1 MTCEFVF
8 LPVGNADSIIIYP
21 DGGSAV
27 VIDLHKIP
35 LLRKW
40 FQNRKETNISRIYIT
55 HEHRDHFPSL
65 EDLVTFLDNWLK
77 SGKVGSICL
86 PYQVYQ
92 QAKKKVAANRAANK
106 RLEDA
111 LDQLARWEKKSII
124 TFIEVTRGSNPYSQ
138 DSLEIHALHPG
149 LLYAQDHLANT
160 GSKDNEISVVLR
172 VNYGDFTALFLADI
186 EGAGLKECADLSI
199 ANPNEFI
206 ANLVKIP
213 HHGAW
218 PKNSDDLQ
226 KLLETINAEI
236 AVLSVGSTNRYGH
249 VIPELFNLLINLQ
262 NDDSKR
268 LKKFACTEVTRTC
281 IKSASDISKMSK
293 SGLAKQQLCAG
304 EITILAETSGKW
316 QLKTETDHE
325 NVISTLKYPA
335 CKGFI
340 DQYLVHFL

>member
-35 LLRKW
+35 LLLKW
-40 FQNRKETNISRIYIT
+40 FQNKRETNISRIYIT

-92 QAKKKVAANRAANK
+92 QAKKKVADGKGNELLK
-106 RLEDA
+106 DA
-111 LDQLARWEKKSII
+111 LLRLRYWEKNNII
-124 TFIEVTRGSNPYSQ
+124 NFIEVTRGSNPYSQ

-160 GSKDNEISVVLR
+160 GGKDNEISVVLR
-172 VNYGDFTALFLADI
+172 VNYGDFTGLFLADI
-186 EGAGLKECADLSI
+186 EGAGLKECVDLSI

-249 VIPELFNLLINLQ
+249 VVPELFNLLINLQ
-262 NDDSKR
+262 NDDSKQ
-268 LKKFACTEVTRTC
+268 LKQFVCTEVTRTC
-281 IKSASDISKMSK
+281 VHSASDLSKMSK

-304 EITILAETSGKW
+304 EITIFAETSGKW

>member
-1 MTCEFVF
+1 MACEFVF

-27 VIDLHKIP
+27 VIDLNKIH
-35 LLRKW
+35 LLLKW
-40 FQNRKETNISRIYIT
+40 FQNKRETNISRIYIT
-55 HEHRDHFPSL
+55 HEHRDHFPSFQ
-65 EDLVTFLDNWLK
+65 DLVTFLDNWLK

-160 GSKDNEISVVLR
+160 GGKDNEISVVLR

-186 EGAGLKECADLSI
+186 EGAGLKECVDLSI

-249 VIPELFNLLINLQ
+249 VVPVLFNLLITLQ
-262 NDDSKR
+262 NDDSKQ
-268 LKKFACTEVTRTC
+268 LKQFVCTEVTRTC
-281 IKSASDISKMSK
+281 VHSASDISNMKK

-304 EITILAETSGKW
+304 EITILAETSGNWDLRTQTNHK
-316 QLKTETDHE
+316 D
-325 NVISTLKYPA
+325 VISTLPYPA
-335 CKGFI
+335 C
-340 DQYLVHFL
+340 QAAHFHFRG

>member
-1 MTCEFVF
+1 MACEFVF

-160 GSKDNEISVVLR
+160 GGKDNEISVVLR

-186 EGAGLKECADLSI
+186 EGAGLKECVDLSI

-206 ANLVKIP
+206 ANIVKIP

-236 AVLSVGSTNRYGH
+236 AVLSVGSTNGHGH
-249 VIPELFNLLINLQ
+249 VVPELFNLLITLQ
-262 NDDSKR
+262 NDDSKQ
-268 LKKFACTEVTRTC
+268 LKQFVCTEVTRTC
-281 IKSASDISKMSK
+281 VHSASDISNMKK

-304 EITILAETSGKW
+304 EITILAETSGNWVLRTQTNHK
-316 QLKTETDHE
+316 D
-325 NVISTLKYPA
+325 VISTLPYPA
-335 CKGFI
+335 CQGR
-340 DQYLVHFL
+340 

>member
-92 QAKKKVAANRAANK
+92 QAKKKVAANRSANK

-149 LLYAQDHLANT
+149 LLYAQDHLDKT
-160 GSKDNEISVVLR
+160 GGKDNEISVVLR

-186 EGAGLKECADLSI
+186 EGAGLKECVDLSI
-199 ANPNEFI
+199 KKPNEFI

-236 AVLSVGSTNRYGH
+236 AVLSVGSTNGHGH
-249 VIPELFNLLINLQ
+249 VVRELFNLLITLQ
-262 NDDSKR
+262 NDDSKQ
-268 LKKFACTEVTRTC
+268 LKQFICTEVTRTC
-281 IKSASDISKMSK
+281 VHSASDISTMKK

-304 EITILAETSGKW
+304 EITILAETSGNW
-316 QLKTETDHE
+316 VLKTQTNHKD
-325 NVISTLKYPA
+325 VISTLPYPA
-335 CKGFI
+335 CQGR
-340 DQYLVHFL
+340 

>member
-35 LLRKW
+35 LLLKW
-40 FQNRKETNISRIYIT
+40 FQNKKETNISRIYIT

-65 EDLVTFLDNWLK
+65 EDLVTFLENWLK
-77 SGKVGSICL
+77 IGTVTKISL
-86 PYQVYQ
+86 PYDVLKN
-92 QAKKKVAANRAANK
+92 AIEKVNSNRAANK
-106 RLEDA
+106 LLEDT
-111 LDQLARWEKKSII
+111 LLRFKELRHKI
-124 TFIEVTRGSNPYSQ
+124 TLLHSTRGSDPYAQ
-138 DSLEIHALHPG
+138 ADLEIDVLHPE
-149 LLYAQDHLANT
+149 LYYAQEHLGNNS
-160 GSKDNEISVVLR
+160 GKHNEISLVLR
-172 VNYGDFTALFLADI
+172 VTYGDFSALLLGDI
-186 EGAGLKECADLSI
+186 EGAGLTECVNLS
-199 ANPNEFI
+199 NEYPNEFI

-236 AVLSVGSTNRYGH
+236 AVLSVGTTNRYGH
-249 VIPELFNLLINLQ
+249 VVPELFNLLINLQ
-262 NDDSKR
+262 HDDSKQ
-268 LKKFACTEVTRTC
+268 LKQFVCTEVTRTC
-281 IKSASDISKMSK
+281 VHSARDISKMSK

-304 EITILAETSGKW
+304 EITIFAETSGKW

-325 NVISTLKYPA
+325 NVISTLKYSA
-335 CKGFI
+335 CKGLI
-340 DQYLVHFL
+340 DVGTLSK

>member
-1 MTCEFVF
+1 MACEFVF

-92 QAKKKVAANRAANK
+92 QAKKKVAANRSANK

-149 LLYAQDHLANT
+149 LLYAQDHLAST
-160 GSKDNEISVVLR
+160 GGKDNEISVVLR

-186 EGAGLKECADLSI
+186 EGTGLKECVDLSI
-199 ANPNEFI
+199 ANPIEFV

-236 AVLSVGSTNRYGH
+236 AVLSVGSTNGHGH
-249 VIPELFNLLINLQ
+249 VVRELFNLLITLQ
-262 NDDSKR
+262 NDDSKQ
-268 LKKFACTEVTRTC
+268 LKQFICTEVTRTC
-281 IKSASDISKMSK
+281 VHSASDISTMKK

-304 EITILAETSGKW
+304 EITILAETSGNW
-316 QLKTETDHE
+316 VLKTQTNHKD
-325 NVISTLKYPA
+325 VISTLPYPA
-335 CKGFI
+335 CQGR
-340 DQYLVHFL
+340 

>member
-27 VIDLHKIP
+27 VIDLHKIH
-35 LLRKW
+35 LLLKW
-40 FQNRKETNISRIYIT
+40 FQNKKETNISRIYIT

-92 QAKKKVAANRAANK
+92 QAKKKVAANRVANK

-111 LDQLARWEKKSII
+111 LDQLARWERKSII
-124 TFIEVTRGSNPYSQ
+124 TFIEVPRGSNPYSQ

-149 LLYAQDHLANT
+149 LLYAQDHLAKT
-160 GSKDNEISVVLR
+160 GGKDNEISVVLR

-186 EGAGLKECADLSI
+186 EGAGLKECVDLSI

-236 AVLSVGSTNRYGH
+236 AVLSVGSTNGHGH
-249 VIPELFNLLINLQ
+249 VVRELFNLLITLQ
-262 NDDSKR
+262 NDDSKQ
-268 LKKFACTEVTRTC
+268 LKQFICTEVTRTC
-281 IKSASDISKMSK
+281 VHSASDISTMKK

-304 EITILAETSGKW
+304 EITILAETSGNW
-316 QLKTETDHE
+316 VLKTQTNHKD
-325 NVISTLKYPA
+325 VISTLPYPA
-335 CKGFI
+335 CQGR
-340 DQYLVHFL
+340 

>member
-1 MTCEFVF
+1 MACEFVF

-160 GSKDNEISVVLR
+160 GGKDNEISVVLR

-186 EGAGLKECADLSI
+186 EGTGLKECVDLSI

-206 ANLVKIP
+206 ANIVKIP

-236 AVLSVGSTNRYGH
+236 AVLSVGSTNGHGH
-249 VIPELFNLLINLQ
+249 VVPELFNLLITLQ
-262 NDDSKR
+262 NDDSKQ
-268 LKKFACTEVTRTC
+268 LKQFVCTEVTRTC
-281 IKSASDISKMSK
+281 VHSASDISNMKK

-304 EITILAETSGKW
+304 EITILAETSGNWVLRTQTNHK
-316 QLKTETDHE
+316 D
-325 NVISTLKYPA
+325 VISTLPYPA
-335 CKGFI
+335 CQGR
-340 DQYLVHFL
+340 

>member
-27 VIDLHKIP
+27 VIDLHKIH
-35 LLRKW
+35 LLLKW
-40 FQNRKETNISRIYIT
+40 FQNKKETNISRIYIT

-160 GSKDNEISVVLR
+160 GGKDNEISVVLR

-186 EGAGLKECADLSI
+186 EGTGLKECVDLSI
-199 ANPNEFI
+199 ANPNDFI
-206 ANLVKIP
+206 ANIVKIP

-218 PKNSDDLQ
+218 PKNGDDLQ

-249 VIPELFNLLINLQ
+249 AVPELFNFLINLQ
-262 NDDSKR
+262 NDDSKQ
-268 LKKFACTEVTRTC
+268 LKQFVCTEVTRTC
-281 IKSASDISKMSK
+281 VHSASDLSTMKK

-304 EITILAETSGKW
+304 EITILAETSGNW
-316 QLKTETDHE
+316 VLKTQTNHKD
-325 NVISTLKYPA
+325 VISTLPYPA
-335 CKGFI
+335 CQGR
-340 DQYLVHFL
+340 

>member
-27 VIDLHKIP
+27 VIDLHKIH
-35 LLRKW
+35 LLLKW
-40 FQNRKETNISRIYIT
+40 FQNKKETNISRIYIT

-160 GSKDNEISVVLR
+160 GGKDNEISVVLR
-172 VNYGDFTALFLADI
+172 VNYGDFTGLFLADI
-186 EGAGLKECADLSI
+186 EGAGLKECVDSSI

-206 ANLVKIP
+206 ANFVKIP

-218 PKNSDDLQ
+218 PKNGDDLQ

-249 VIPELFNLLINLQ
+249 VVPELFNLLINLQ
-262 NDDSKR
+262 NDDSKQ
-268 LKKFACTEVTRTC
+268 LKQFVCTEVTRTC
-281 IKSASDISKMSK
+281 VHSASDISKMSK

-304 EITILAETSGKW
+304 EITILAETSGNW
-316 QLKTETDHE
+316 VLKTQTNHKD
-325 NVISTLKYPA
+325 VISTLPYPA
-335 CKGFI
+335 CQGR
-340 DQYLVHFL
+340 